1 MAEATIPTAVSNMDV
16 AGICDRTTAYAI
28 EISKS
33 QSSAQGGVWLP
44 FDRARVATYLDRLEF
59 YITTANKTPMDLPK
73 SHNFEQS
80 MLRPFPLNA
89 ELEAIENQ
97 DVKDVLRR
105 FRNLWIEC
113 ANCQS
118 ADLASGINKFDVQRL
133 LAVIGSARDVLNMG
147 GESMDMPENPGNNPV
162 PFGAENQQQKGFS
175 GQGSF

>member
-118 ADLASGINKFDVQRL
+118 ADLASGINKFDVQRM
-133 LAVIGSARDVLNMG
+133 LAVINSARDVLNMG

>member
-1 MAEATIPTAVSNMDV
+1 MDV

-80 MLRPFPLNA
+80 MLKPFPLNA

-118 ADLASGINKFDVQRL
+118 ADLASGINKFDVQRM
-133 LAVIGSARDVLNMG
+133 LAVINSARDVLNMG